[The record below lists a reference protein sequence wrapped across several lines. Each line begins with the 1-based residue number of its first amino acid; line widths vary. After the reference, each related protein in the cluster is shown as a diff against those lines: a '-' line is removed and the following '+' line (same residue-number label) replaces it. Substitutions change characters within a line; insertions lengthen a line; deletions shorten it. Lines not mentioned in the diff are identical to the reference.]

1 MRSGKSTSNRK
12 LSKSDSI
19 DDIVD
24 EVTSMV
30 EESIREDI
38 DVSGSGKFGKFT
50 QSETYK
56 NKAFDDFKTR
66 GYKEAKND
74 NSATRTFLEKMS
86 KAVTEERKQREEKL
100 AKDLKKRVITPRSYD
115 RKMRDLDKW
124 VNNEKKDIQER

>member
-12 LSKSDSI
+12 LSKSDSF

-38 DVSGSGKFGKFT
+38 EISGSGKFSKFN

-56 NKAFDDFKTR
+56 NKAFEDFKSK

-74 NSATRTFLEKMS
+74 NNAIRDFIEKMQ
-86 KAVTEERKQREEKL
+86 KA
-100 AKDLKKRVITPRSYD
+100 I
-115 RKMRDLDKW
+115 
-124 VNNEKKDIQER
+124 N